1 MSFIKKYNFR
11 KILLAIFWSGITIA
25 CIVLLVAAVRQKTGK
40 LCKGV
45 EVNIEG
51 ATNNFFIS
59 KQDVMDII
67 KRSVR
72 AEIVGQ
78 PVSRFNLVAIEKELK
93 KYVWI
98 SKAELFFDNTGIL
111 QAEIEERVP
120 IVRVFTKEGES
131 FYVDN
136 VSTVLPLSDKYAAR
150 LPVFTNFPSHPKAMN
165 RLDSLLLK
173 DIKQLGLTIQ
183 KDSFLM
189 AMIDQ
194 VDITEARLFE
204 MVPKMGDQ
212 LILFGDAKDADN
224 KFNKLKL
231 FYKKVIPIEGWNKYS
246 YINLQYKEQVVAKI
260 KGMEDVVAD
269 SLQTIRMLQAIAT
282 HSSAMAGDTTRTIT
296 QDDDKN
302 STNISLI
309 LQSLQREEA
318 SDSGA
323 IPAPSVQAVKVAA
336 PKDKPVVKNEK
347 NNKIN
352 NAKPVV
358 KNKLPSKPTQQPA
371 QHSLP
376 KIQKSKNN
384 HTNEY

>member
-11 KILLAIFWSGITIA
+11 KILLTILWSGITIA
-25 CIVLLVAAVRQKTGK
+25 CIVLLVSAVRQKGGK

-72 AEIVGQ
+72 AEIAGQ

-98 SKAELFFDNTGIL
+98 SKAELFFDNRGIL

-150 LPVFTNFPSHPKAMN
+150 LPVFSNFPSHPKAMN
-165 RLDSLLLK
+165 RWDSLLLK

-189 AMIDQ
+189 AMIEQ

-246 YINLQYKEQVVAKI
+246 YINLQYKDQVVAKI
-260 KGMEDVVAD
+260 KGMEDVLAD

-282 HSSAMAGDTTRTIT
+282 HSSAMAGDTARAIV

-309 LQSLQREEA
+309 LQSLQREEV

-323 IPAPSVQAVKVAA
+323 APVVTVQPVKVVA
-336 PKDKPVVKNEK
+336 PKDKPVVKSEK
-347 NNKIN
+347 INITNNKLSN
-352 NAKPVV
+352 VKPAV
-358 KNKLPSKPTQQPA
+358 KNKQSNKPVPHT
-371 QHSLP
+371 LP
-376 KIQKSKNN
+376 KIQKPKNN